1 MARQLWGGAAPSVR
15 RGAHR
20 YRRPISRAVGVCIVF
35 VGSIH
40 AGGAKADLPVRIAV
54 DWEKLG
60 VLLQRD
66 DAEPPSGRRSETD
79 HYQRPSTARSL
90 FDAATGSGRWSLI
103 ARDWN
108 ASRPIMGPSTAIDE
122 VKTWRSRRMVLMRI
136 KLTEGPLAPFAQI
149 GLGEWR
155 IDPDAPSLPH
165 VSLTAGQIG
174 IGLGYALASTIS
186 IVVEADCTA
195 LESGPGDTA
204 SSQTSDP
211 LDIPHSSQRERW
223 VRPSVL
229 WGSLFAARLRF

>member
-1 MARQLWGGAAPSVR
+1 MARQRWGGAAPSVR
-15 RGAHR
+15 RGAQR
-20 YRRPISRAVGVCIVF
+20 CRCPISRAVGVCIVF

-40 AGGAKADLPVRIAV
+40 AGGAAADLPIRIAV

-66 DAEPPSGRRSETD
+66 DAEPASGRRSEAD
-79 HYQRPSTARSL
+79 RNQRPATARSL
-90 FDAATGSGRWSLI
+90 LDAATRSAQWSLI

-108 ASRPIMGPSTAIDE
+108 ESRPLMGPSTAIDE
-122 VKTWRSRRMVLMRI
+122 VKTWRSRRMVLMRV
-136 KLTEGPLAPFAQI
+136 KLTAGPLAPFAQI

-186 IVVEADCTA
+186 IVVQADCTA

-204 SSQTSDP
+204 SSPTSGP
-211 LDIPHSSQRERW
+211 LDVPHSSQQEKW
-223 VRPSVL
+223 AHPSLL
-229 WGSLFAARLRF
+229 WGSMFAARLRF